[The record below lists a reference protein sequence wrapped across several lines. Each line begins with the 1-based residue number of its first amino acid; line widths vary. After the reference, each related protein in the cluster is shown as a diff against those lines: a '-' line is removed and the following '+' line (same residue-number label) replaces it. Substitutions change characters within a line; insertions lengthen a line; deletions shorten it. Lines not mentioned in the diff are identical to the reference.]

1 MDATM
6 ENKEQGLKLEEK
18 DEQAKE
24 EVREIPDE
32 KLEHVSGGTTPI
44 IRPF

>member
-1 MDATM
+1 MDGTM
-6 ENKEQGLKLEEK
+6 KNKELGLEPEVK
-18 DEQAKE
+18 DEKAKE